1 MTPLSARRSSR
12 GTPTGLNHCPRS
24 EETRRRPGCQ
34 CGVGMKSRPLD
45 ARPRCGRDGCGA
57 ISAGSCLRGS
67 DPLGERIG
75 GGGSGPSS
83 GGWVAFRSP
92 AGLPRLERMYYVR
105 ASPSSL
111 FRTNFLNC
119 HFGVAGAS
127 EACRSHSLVD
137 IAYTVP
143 SHAENP
149 PVLRRTPLWSPCE
162 MRRREITVE
171 ASTGL
176 QMVPNRHLRA
186 SVLDSVLAAG
196 HGPKRG

>member
-1 MTPLSARRSSR
+1 MRAIGMNPGHSARVL
-12 GTPTGLNHCPRS
+12 GAG
-24 EETRRRPGCQ
+24 E
-34 CGVGMKSRPLD
+34 M
-45 ARPRCGRDGCGA
+45 AAGA
-57 ISAGSCLRGS
+57 ISAGCVMRGS
-67 DPLGERIG
+67 DPLGEDRRRRFG
-75 GGGSGPSS
+75 SEERWLGRFSGP
-83 GGWVAFRSP
+83 
-92 AGLPRLERMYYVR
+92 AGSPRLERMYYDR
-105 ASPSSL
+105 AFPSSL

-143 SHAENP
+143 SHAVNP

-176 QMVPNRHLRA
+176 RMVPNRHSRA
-186 SVLDSVLAAG
+186 SVLDPVLAAG
-196 HGPKRG
+196 HGPKHG